1 MKNIFQREF
10 EFISYLNFKE
20 MIVLKYRLLICFLLR
35 IVILS
40 VGQGIQN
47 YDGCQGHQDLKE
59 KEKYISTSLSE
70 LVSARYH
77 RAVEVSPF
85 SKHCR

>member
-10 EFISYLNFKE
+10 EFIIYLNFKE

-59 KEKYISTSLSE
+59 KEKCIPP
-70 LVSARYH
+70 VSAN
-77 RAVEVSPF
+77 
-85 SKHCR
+85 